1 MTCPSAGESV
11 VPSARIHHGDALAVL
26 PALESGSV
34 DAVITDPPYS
44 SGGAFRGDRTQ
55 DVHTKYVKSDSVAGQ
70 ALPAF
75 TGDVR
80 DQRSHLTWC
89 ALWLSQCLRVLVPGG
104 VCAVFTD
111 WRQLPT
117 TTDALQ
123 VGGFVWRGIV
133 PWHKPNGRRV
143 QGRYANACEYIVWGT
158 NGPRPLDT
166 LPNALPGF
174 YQANTPRERVHITQ
188 KPMDVMREL
197 VKVCPPGGT
206 ILDPFAGSGTT
217 GIAAVTEGRDFIG
230 IELADHYAQ
239 LAEARILAAAGTT
252 APAQGTLL

>member
-1 MTCPSAGESV
+1 MAAHV
-11 VPSARIHHGDALAVL
+11 RIHHGDALAVL
-26 PALESGSV
+26 PALDTGSV

-44 SGGAFRGDRTQ
+44 SGGAFRGDRVQ
-55 DVHTKYVKSDSVAGQ
+55 DVHTKYVNGDSHSGQ
-70 ALPAF
+70 ALPTF

-80 DQRSHLTWC
+80 DQRAHLTWC

-104 VCAVFTD
+104 VCALFTD

-143 QGRYANACEYIVWGT
+143 QGRYANNCEYIVWGT
-158 NGPRPLDT
+158 NGPRSLDT

-188 KPMDVMREL
+188 KPMEVMREL
-197 VKVCPPGGT
+197 IKICPPGGT

-239 LAEARILAAAGTT
+239 LAEARILAAAGHA